1 MNPSAGPLTLCMT
14 KAASF
19 VALGLLVLTASAQD
33 AGTAAD
39 NTKVNKRDR
48 KTGAVTADQQKES
61 EGDREITAGIRKA
74 LMDNKE
80 LSTYAHNVK
89 IITRNGIV
97 TLKGP
102 VRSQDEKK
110 VVESQAAQIAGA
122 DKVKSAL
129 SVAPKT

>member
-1 MNPSAGPLTLCMT
+1 MT
-14 KAASF
+14 KVASF
-19 VALGLLVLTASAQD
+19 VAVGLLVLTASAQD
-33 AGTAAD
+33 VGTTPD

-61 EGDREITAGIRKA
+61 ESDREITAGIRKA

-129 SVAPKT
+129 SVAPKS